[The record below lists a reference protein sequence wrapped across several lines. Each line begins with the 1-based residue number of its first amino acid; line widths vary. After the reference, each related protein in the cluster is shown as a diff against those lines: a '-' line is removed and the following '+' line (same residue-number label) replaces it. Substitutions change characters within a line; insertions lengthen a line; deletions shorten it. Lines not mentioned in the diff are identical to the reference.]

1 MNPVKWVLAIAVAL
15 VLLRAD
21 AAADPDNFCHD
32 ESTWRQWTELMREN
46 PGDDQL
52 QMLHA
57 LRIGL
62 CVKVEQGSI
71 TFDRA
76 NELFNRAHETII
88 RQRRQEET
96 LGKRNSEG

>member
-15 VLLRAD
+15 ALMSAD
-21 AAADPDNFCHD
+21 AAADPVNFCHD
-32 ESTWRQWTELMREN
+32 ESTWRQWTELVREN

-62 CVKVEQGSI
+62 CVKIDQGSI
-71 TFDRA
+71 SFDHA
-76 NELFNRAHETII
+76 NQLFNRIHENSIE
-88 RQRRQEET
+88 QRRQEQERSR
-96 LGKRNSEG
+96 RNDEG

>member
-1 MNPVKWVLAIAVAL
+1 MNHMKWVLAIAVAFIL
-15 VLLRAD
+15 MTAN
-21 AAADPDNFCHD
+21 AAAEPANYCQD
-32 ESTWRQWTELMREN
+32 EASWQEWMNLVHEN
-46 PGDDQL
+46 PGDDEL

-88 RQRRQEET
+88 KQRRQEET

>member
-15 VLLRAD
+15 VLMSAN
-21 AAADPDNFCHD
+21 AAADPVNFCQD
-32 ESTWRQWTELMREN
+32 ESTWRQWTELVRAN

-62 CVKVEQGSI
+62 CVKVEQRSI

-88 RQRRQEET
+88 KQRRQEET